1 MSHITNDTYA
11 QQHQPSAYIFINIS
25 AMLQVVIPGI
35 ANTTPGA
42 GTYVPNKVCKT
53 VDEAQNY
60 ASEYVL
66 MSLGMP
72 YDGRFDNAVTVI
84 YSPTRSAVC

>member
-1 MSHITNDTYA
+1 M
-11 QQHQPSAYIFINIS
+11 
-25 AMLQVVIPGI
+25 VIPGI
-35 ANTTPGA
+35 ANATPGA

-72 YDGRFDNAVTVI
+72 YDGKL
-84 YSPTRSAVC
+84 YSMQLIAHVLC